1 MFDASRDTKTICA
14 LASASGTA
22 AISIIRL
29 SGPDSYRIIQTAC
42 KGLAKKKLES
52 HRAYLAKIFDS
63 KNEVIDQVVVTA
75 FDHRKSY
82 TGEETIEI
90 SSHGSPHITKK
101 ILEALV
107 EFGAVIAEKGEY
119 TYRAF
124 LNDRLDLVQAEAVLS
139 VIESQSD
146 SALKMSLRQLE
157 GKISKKFENLEDRL
171 TWCLAHIEAS
181 IDFSTEGL
189 DVVDPQVLIQEL
201 KGLKVELKSVTDS
214 YSQGKILKDG
224 IKLVLAGLP
233 NVGKSSLLNNLV
245 LDEKAIVTDIA
256 GTTRDVVEGA
266 TFYNSVKFNISDT
279 AGLRE
284 TTDVVENIGVQKTLK
299 EIESGDI
306 TLFAF
311 DSSIGLQPAD
321 LERLRSV
328 KGNVLVLA
336 NKSDKSGS
344 EAPLEIKQKLQDLSG
359 GPRVIDVLPVS
370 ALDVGARD
378 TILHRVSTFMGSEN
392 FSDESVISSARQFE
406 LSQAALNL
414 IEQSIVELESQMGSE
429 FVAQTLKTALMSV
442 QKILG
447 TVFDDQI
454 MDRVFKEFC
463 LGK

>member
-1 MFDASRDTKTICA
+1 MFDASRETKTICA
-14 LASASGTA
+14 LASATGTA
-22 AISIIRL
+22 AISVIRL
-29 SGPDSYRIIQTAC
+29 SGPDSYKIIQKAC
-42 KGLAKKKLES
+42 KSLSKKKLES
-52 HRAYLAKIFDS
+52 HRVYLAKFS
-63 KNEVIDQVVVTA
+63 NLKNEVIDQVVVTA
-75 FDHRKSY
+75 FDQGKSY

-101 ILEALV
+101 LLEALV
-107 EFGAVIAEKGEY
+107 EYGAVTAEKGEF

-124 LNDRLDLVQAEAVLS
+124 MNDRLDLVQAEAVLS

-157 GKISKKFENLEDRL
+157 GKVSEKFQSLEDKL

-181 IDFSTEGL
+181 IDFSTEGI
-189 DVVDPQVLIQEL
+189 DVVDPQVLIQKLKDLKAEL
-201 KGLKVELKSVTDS
+201 EVLTNS

-256 GTTRDVVEGA
+256 GTTRDVVEGS
-266 TFYNSVKFNISDT
+266 TFFNGIKFNISDT

-284 TTDVVENIGVQKTLK
+284 TTDVVENIGVQRSLK
-299 EIESGDI
+299 EIESGDL
-306 TLFAF
+306 TLFVF
-311 DSSIGLQPAD
+311 DSSLGLQQGD
-321 LERLRSV
+321 LERFRMV
-328 KGNVLVLA
+328 KGNALVLA
-336 NKSDKSGS
+336 NKADKPHS
-344 EAPLEIKQKLQDLSG
+344 EKPSEIKQKLQDLGG
-359 GPRVIDVLPVS
+359 GPRVIDILPVS
-370 ALDVGARD
+370 ALDVKARD
-378 TILHRVSTFMGSEN
+378 TILHRVSTIMGSEK

-406 LSQAALNL
+406 LSNAAMQL
-414 IEQSIVELESQMGSE
+414 IDQSIGELENQMGSE
-429 FVAQTLKTALMSV
+429 FVAQTLKNSLLAL

-447 TVFDDQI
+447 RYFDDQI